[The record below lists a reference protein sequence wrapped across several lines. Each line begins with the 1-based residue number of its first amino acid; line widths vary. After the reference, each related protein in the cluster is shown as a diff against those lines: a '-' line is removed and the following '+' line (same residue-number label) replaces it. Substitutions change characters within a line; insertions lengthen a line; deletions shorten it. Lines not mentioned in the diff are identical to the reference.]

1 MKTNDLISML
11 AKDSPLVDYRARRT
25 RLFAVLIMSVIA
37 SVVVVIVG
45 MKVNPVLSS
54 MVTDVWFWVR
64 ATFVGSV
71 MVLSWLAFTQLGKP
85 GVAARVRVWPLLIP
99 IAVLILAGVLL
110 LLAAPQDHRL
120 AMVMGV
126 SWKVSSLNITML
138 SIPIFLA
145 SVWIARQFAPTRLR
159 LTGAVLGLFSGAL
172 AAMIYTLHCPELA
185 PSFLM
190 IWYVLGMFIPALL
203 GALLGPRLLAW

>member
-11 AKDSPLVDYRARRT
+11 AKESPSVDYRARRMH
-25 RLFAVLIMSVIA
+25 LFAALAVAVMASALMVIIGMKINPAISIVIA
-37 SVVVVIVG
+37 
-45 MKVNPVLSS
+45 
-54 MVTDVWFWVR
+54 DVWFWVR
-64 ATFVGSV
+64 AIFVGSV

-85 GVAARVRVWPLLIP
+85 GVAARVRIWPILIP
-99 IAVLILAGVLL
+99 IGALVLAGVFLL
-110 LLAAPQDHRL
+110 IAAPQDHRL
-120 AMVMGV
+120 AMVKGV
-126 SWKVSSLNITML
+126 SWKVSSLSIALL
-138 SIPIFLA
+138 SAPIFLA

-172 AAMIYTLHCPELA
+172 ATMVYTLHCPELA

-203 GALLGPRLLAW
+203 GALLGRYLLAW

>member
-11 AKDSPLVDYRARRT
+11 AKDSPPIDYRARRI
-25 RLFAVLIMSVIA
+25 RLFAVLAAAVVA
-37 SVVVVIVG
+37 SLIVVLTR
-45 MKVNPVLSS
+45 MKVNPALSS
-54 MVTDVWFWVR
+54 MATDVWFWVR

-85 GVAARVRVWPLLIP
+85 GIAARVRIWPLLIP

-110 LLAAPQDHRL
+110 LLDAPQNHRM

-126 SWKVSSLNITML
+126 SWKVSSLNITIL
-138 SIPIFLA
+138 SVPIFLA

-159 LTGAVLGLFSGAL
+159 VTGAVLGLFSGAL

-203 GALLGPRLLAW
+203 GALLGRRLLAW